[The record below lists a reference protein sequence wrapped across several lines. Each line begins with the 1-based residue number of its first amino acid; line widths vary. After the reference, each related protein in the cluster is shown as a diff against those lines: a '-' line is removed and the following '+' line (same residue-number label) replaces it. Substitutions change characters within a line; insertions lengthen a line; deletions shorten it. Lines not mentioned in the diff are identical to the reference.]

1 MRRAV
6 VFLLWLLTSLGL
18 AGCAGYR
25 LGPTAGF
32 DAGSRSVRVLP
43 FANNTL
49 EPRLPEAVVQALREV
64 LQEDGTYRVS
74 TRGAADV
81 ILTGTFL
88 KYERS
93 GINYD
98 PNDVRTTEDFE
109 LRLTARVVARPAGGG
124 KPLFDREVS
133 GRAIV
138 RVQGD
143 QPGAELRTLP
153 LLAEDLARNI
163 SFLLV
168 DGDW

>member
-1 MRRAV
+1 MRAV
-6 VFLLWLLTSLGL
+6 ASLLLLALLLTT
-18 AGCAGYR
+18 GCAGYG
-25 LGPTAGF
+25 LGPTTGF
-32 DAGSRSVRVLP
+32 EAGSRSVRVLP
-43 FANNTL
+43 FANDTL
-49 EPRLPEAVVQALREV
+49 EPRLPEAVVQALREI
-64 LQEDGTYRVS
+64 LQEDGTYRVA
-74 TRGAADV
+74 TRGDADV

-124 KPLFDREVS
+124 QPLFDREVT
-133 GRAIV
+133 GRTIV
-138 RVQGD
+138 RLQGD
-143 QPGAELRTLP
+143 QPSAELRTLP

-168 DGDW
+168 DGEW